1 MSHNATN
8 WAIQQRGLMPATKLV
23 LWHLCDRHNP
33 DFGCFPSQ
41 DQLAAD
47 VEISRSSLNTH
58 LEKLEAAG
66 LIRRH
71 RRHSEGTHR
80 RKSTRYILGFEDDFG
95 REPCPDSGHGKP
107 QKPCPDFGKSHV
119 QNLDSNLVRESVTT
133 TAREAEENSEAEAAC
148 LAACG
153 EGLSPAARAAI
164 TASRS
169 VIDSWLATGYDLAI
183 DILPTLAERT
193 KRKRTDPIRT
203 WAYFTMAIAKRHS
216 HRIAL
221 AAKAAR
227 AGEPGTMATASPSIN
242 AQDALRRTAMWLN
255 TGRYV
260 PPSAVSNVMRDALL
274 QAGLVTEAT
283 LRAHQIY

>member
-1 MSHNATN
+1 MSHKATN

-80 RKSTRYILGFEDDFG
+80 RKSTRYILGFEDDFE
-95 REPCPDSGHGKP
+95 REPCPDIGHGKP

-119 QNLDSNLVRESVTT
+119 QNLDSNLVREPVTT
-133 TAREAEENSEAEAAC
+133 TAREAGPVDDAEAAC

-153 EGLSPAARAAI
+153 EGLSPASRTAI
-164 TASRS
+164 TATQQ
-169 VIDSWLATGYDLAI
+169 VIADWQAKGFDLAA

-193 KRKRTDPIRT
+193 KRKRTDSIRT
-203 WAYFTMAIAKRHS
+203 WEYFTPAIAARHA
-216 HRIAL
+216 RRLAL
-221 AAKAAR
+221 AAKAKSAGEKKPAAR
-227 AGEPGTMATASPSIN
+227 ASRAEILAFTADWIN
-242 AQDALRRTAMWLN
+242 SD
-255 TGRYV
+255 RYV
-260 PPSAVSNVMRDALL
+260 PTSAVSNVMRDALL
-274 QAGLVTEAT
+274 AAGLVTVAA
-283 LRAHQIY
+283 LRAKQIY

>member
-1 MSHNATN
+1 MSHKATN

-95 REPCPDSGHGKP
+95 REPCPESGHGKP

-119 QNLDSNLVRESVTT
+119 QNLDSNLVREPVTT
-133 TAREAEENSEAEAAC
+133 TAREADPIDDAEAAC

-153 EGLSPAARAAI
+153 EGLSPASRTAI
-164 TASRS
+164 TTTRQ
-169 VIDSWLATGYDLAI
+169 VIADWQVKGFDLNA
-183 DILPTLAERT
+183 DILPTLTERT

-203 WAYFTMAIAKRHS
+203 WEYFTPAIAARHA
-216 HRIAL
+216 RRL
-221 AAKAAR
+221 AQAAR
-227 AGEPGTMATASPSIN
+227 AKDAGEKKPAARASRAEILTFTADWIN
-242 AQDALRRTAMWLN
+242 SD
-255 TGRYV
+255 RYV
-260 PPSAVSNVMRDALL
+260 PTSAVSNVMRDALL
-274 QAGLVTEAT
+274 AAGLVTVAA
-283 LRAHQIY
+283 LRAKQIY

>member
-1 MSHNATN
+1 MSHKATN

-80 RKSTRYILGFEDDFG
+80 RKSTRYILGFEADFE
-95 REPCPDSGHGKP
+95 REPCPESGHGKP

-119 QNLDSNLVRESVTT
+119 QNLDTNLVREPVTT
-133 TAREAEENSEAEAAC
+133 TAREADIVGDAEAAC

-153 EGLSPAARAAI
+153 EGLSPASRTAI
-164 TASRS
+164 TATRQ
-169 VIDSWLATGYDLAI
+169 VIADWQAKGFDLNA
-183 DILPTLAERT
+183 DILPTLTERT
-193 KRKRTDPIRT
+193 KRERTDPIRT
-203 WAYFTMAIAKRHS
+203 WEYFTPAIAARHA
-216 HRIAL
+216 RQLAL
-221 AAKAAR
+221 AAKAKS
-227 AGEPGTMATASPSIN
+227 AGEAKPVAKASRAEILAFTADWIN
-242 AQDALRRTAMWLN
+242 SD
-255 TGRYV
+255 RYV
-260 PPSAVSNVMRDALL
+260 PTSAVSNVMRDALL
-274 QAGLVTEAT
+274 AAGLVTVAA
-283 LRAHQIY
+283 LRAKQIY